1 MIDSKL
7 DFQIY
12 LIFVLRRSYA
22 KKVFIFCRKF
32 TQWKL
37 RLGSQNLSVSEDALF
52 LDIKSVN
59 KHPLFDNKTSYF
71 DVAILETEPVE
82 LNEVVETYFT
92 HWIGRSERESGKN

>member
-82 LNEVVETYFT
+82 PNEVSKIHLPNIANIYSIE
-92 HWIGRSERESGKN
+92 

>member
-1 MIDSKL
+1 MFS
-7 DFQIY
+7 
-12 LIFVLRRSYA
+12 
-22 KKVFIFCRKF
+22 RKF
-32 TQWKL
+32 AQWNL
-37 RLGSQNLSVSEDALF
+37 RLGSQNLSISEDALF
-52 LDIKSVN
+52 LVIKSVH